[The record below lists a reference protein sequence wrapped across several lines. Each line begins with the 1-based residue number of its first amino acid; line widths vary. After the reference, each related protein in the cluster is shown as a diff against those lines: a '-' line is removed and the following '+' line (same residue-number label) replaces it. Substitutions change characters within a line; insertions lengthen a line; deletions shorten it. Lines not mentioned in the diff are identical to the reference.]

1 MFTSR
6 MEIIDLIEA
15 STGPLGDFKMPICI
29 ELIVRRD
36 LSNMLHLEI
45 ETLAILVSRYK
56 EHVSFWQ
63 IDPNVSW
70 NELQGLARVLGM
82 EPSEI
87 GSIYDKAIPNY
98 WGQFRLSFRA
108 VLDDPEGRQWFINSL
123 IQSITENLTK
133 AGVQFGGWH
142 IADFTSTFWISDLE
156 SRGTNGSPT
165 ELRRWI
171 TRCSGEVAKAAK
183 SKIAALEPNGI
194 VAEIGRD
201 AARVSYGLG
210 VNLRVS
216 KWLTESTAPQPAL
229 GGL

>member
-29 ELIVRRD
+29 ELIARRG
-36 LSNMLHLEI
+36 LSGMLRF
-45 ETLAILVSRYK
+45 ETLEILVSRYK

-63 IDPNVSW
+63 INPNVTR
-70 NELQGLARVLGM
+70 NELPGLARAVGM

-87 GSIYDKAIPNY
+87 GSIYEKAIPNY
-98 WGQFRLSFRA
+98 WHQFRLTFRT

-133 AGVQFGGWH
+133 AGVRFEGWH
-142 IADFTSTFWISDLE
+142 FADFTSTFWISDLE

-171 TRCSGEVAKAAK
+171 TRCSGEIVKAAK
-183 SKIAALEPNGI
+183 VKIAALEPNGV

-216 KWLTESTAPQPAL
+216 KWRTESTTPQPAVQN
-229 GGL
+229 G